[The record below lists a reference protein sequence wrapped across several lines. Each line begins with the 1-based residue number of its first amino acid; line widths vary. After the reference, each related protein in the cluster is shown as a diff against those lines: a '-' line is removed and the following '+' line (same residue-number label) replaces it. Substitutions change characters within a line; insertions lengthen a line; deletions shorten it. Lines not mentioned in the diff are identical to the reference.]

1 VDATILWRRLDL
13 PGHDLARLSALGEGW
28 LLAGTAVFLHEGRP
42 CRLDYRVVCDA
53 AWLTASATVEGW
65 AGSEPVALEITADAE
80 RRWRLGGQAQPQVE
94 GCIDVDLGFTPAT
107 NLLALRRLDLP
118 VGAAAEARSA
128 WLDFPGFTMEPLPQ
142 TYRRTSGTTYAY
154 ESDGG
159 AFSAELRVNEAG
171 FVVHYPG
178 LWEEEGAGD
187 AEPG

>member
-1 VDATILWRRLDL
+1 MDATILWRRLDL

-118 VGAAAEARSA
+118 VGAAAEVRSA

-142 TYRRTSGTTYAY
+142 TYRRTSGTTNAY

-159 AFSAELRVNEAG
+159 AFTAELRVNEVG

-178 LWEEEGAGD
+178 LWQEE
-187 AEPG
+187 